1 MTPDTG
7 TQPID
12 TARAISAFEG
22 PVVVGSAAERAKA
35 TLEAFPDRSNALAAA
50 AANWKLPDIDD
61 DLREWVRLSFQ
72 ALQHHFPEVAE
83 YVEVTAEALG
93 VDVMTSFTRSHLK
106 VVRGGFVLTPGPA
119 ADEGCSTAA
128 GSRQDVHG
136 WIAKNRDNNRESLER
151 QIVVEHV
158 DPDWD
163 GRRAVTVA
171 NLGGCMANSS
181 GINSAGFAVVDT
193 AVSVSDAPPGIF
205 RAFLLDGLLARCT
218 TVAEAVAIIE
228 EVPHLGGTATMA
240 DASGAVATADLA
252 PGGALIEYASD
263 DGTVQRTNHFPR
275 RVADQEHVRT
285 ASGRRNS
292 ECRLDAVTETM
303 DRLDTAPDGWP
314 EFRNWLADQML
325 THAGPGAL
333 CKHSDD
339 KSLTISTTIYGCN
352 PPTMLTS
359 LGPGCVSPWVEWSA

>member
-1 MTPDTG
+1 MS
-7 TQPID
+7 
-12 TARAISAFEG
+12 ARNTT
-22 PVVVGSAAERAKA
+22 AAERAGRFVTSFEGPAVFGSASERARA
-35 TLEAFPDRSNALAAA
+35 TLEAFPERSDALARAA
-50 AANWKLPDIDD
+50 AKWELPSVDH
-61 DLREWVRLSFQ
+61 DLRQWIRLSYK
-72 ALQHHFPEVAE
+72 ALEDRFPEVAE
-83 YVEVTAEALG
+83 YVEVTAETLG

-119 ADEGCSTAA
+119 ADEGCSTGA
-128 GSRQDVHG
+128 GSRADQA
-136 WIAKNRDNNRESLER
+136 WIVKNRDNNQESLER

-218 TVAEAVAIIE
+218 TVAEAVDIVKD
-228 EVPHLGGTATMA
+228 VPHLGGTATMA
-240 DASGAVATADLA
+240 DATGAVATVDLA
-252 PGGALIEYASD
+252 PGGAVVEYPSD
-263 DGTVQRTNHFPR
+263 DGTVRRTNHFP
-275 RVADQEHVRT
+275 DTLSNQEHVRT

-292 ECRLDAVTETM
+292 ECRLDAVSETM
-303 DRLDTAPDGWP
+303 DRLDTAPADWP
-314 EFRNWLADQML
+314 GFRDWMADQML
-325 THAGPGAL
+325 THTGPGAL
-333 CKHSDD
+333 CKHSDS
-339 KSLTISTTIYGCN
+339 KSQTISTTVYGCN